1 MVSWTKEQEEAIY
14 TDGADIL
21 VAAAAGSGKTA
32 VLVERI
38 IQKLLN
44 RNNPVD
50 IDSLLVVTFTN
61 AAAAEMRSRVGL
73 ALEEALEQNPNSIHL
88 KKQLSLLQRASISTL
103 HSFCLEVIRKYAYL
117 LDIDPAFRI
126 ADDMEADLIKQ
137 DVMDE
142 LFEEW
147 YGMEGEEQKKFF
159 AVVDRFSSDRS
170 DVDLEKVILD
180 LHTFAIQNPWP
191 YEWLDSL
198 ANRYAIPEIFQEED
212 LNWLDLMKKEVK
224 NQFFAM
230 EQEMYLALEITRESD
245 GPYQYA
251 ETIDNDLAL
260 SEAAKQH
267 IENWDDLQNFIQE
280 HTFKALSRKKQDCDE
295 MKKEQVKNL
304 RDSYKKRWKKMADK
318 WFNRNLAGHIE
329 DMRELAPVIKQL
341 TTLVKQFD
349 AKFTEQKREK
359 ALVDFS
365 DLEHYCLRLLLDD
378 HSTSEKLIPSSVAVQ
393 FQRQFSEVLVDEY
406 QDTNLVQETI
416 LSLVSDQKGK
426 GNRFMVGDVKQSIYR
441 FRHAEPSLFIK
452 KYKQFTNDDSVGI
465 RIDLARNFRSR
476 EQVLIGANYIFRQIL
491 DETLGDID
499 YDEKA
504 ELIYGNKMYDEYDF
518 PKPNPELIIID
529 RDSEDE
535 KDEVEEGEESFQ
547 DLEKAQI
554 EARAYAKKIKSWLGH
569 EGENKPLQV
578 YDKGMGIQR
587 DIQYRDIVI
596 LLRSMTWAPTI
607 VDELKNQGIP
617 VYAELSSGYFE
628 AMEVKIMISLLKT
641 IDNPRQDIPLAS
653 VLKSPIVGLTENEL
667 AKIRLVDKYNPYY
680 DALKIY
686 RQQNSDET
694 AEKISHFLKQLNQF
708 RLASRQGALS
718 ELIWDIYQ
726 ETGYYDFVGGMPGGR
741 QRQANLRALYDRAR
755 GYERTSFRGLFRF
768 LRFIERM
775 EERGDDLGV
784 ARALSEQEDVVRI
797 MTIHKSKG
805 LEFPVVILGAMDKQ
819 FNMQDL
825 NQKYLLHKDL
835 GFASKYIDPV
845 KRIMYPTLFYHAV
858 QGEQKRELLAE
869 EMRVLYVALTRAKE
883 KLVMIGNVASFKK
896 KLEKWQRMVDHS
908 EWVLPAYFRMAAVSY
923 LDWVGPALM
932 RHQDGGSLRSGDVK
946 DVVLKDIQM
955 DPSKWDISV
964 VHASD
969 YTNLDETSTEFDQV
983 LKEKVIGW
991 KTIGTQDEQWKEV
1004 VENRLSYT
1012 YPHEQAA
1019 YSRAKQS
1026 VTEIKRQREIKD
1038 EYSADQLVKE
1048 FKPPIV
1054 KRPNFMQEQKVIT
1067 AAEKGTAMHTVMQHL
1082 PLTKPLNQVEI
1093 EEQLEVFVEKEILT
1107 RQEADIIDIPAIK
1120 NFYNT
1125 EIAATM
1131 LEQATSVHREVPFS
1145 LTLPAN
1151 EVYAHWTGGNE
1162 RVLIQGVIDCLIP
1175 FEDGWMVLD
1184 YKTDAINEELTDRL
1198 KNKLIKKYETQM
1210 NLYRH
1215 AIEEISKQPVKKTYL
1230 YFFSK
1235 QLVVEVPE
1243 NFNTLQ
1249 SLSYLNEQ

>member
-1 MVSWTKEQEEAIY
+1 MVSWTKDQEEAIY
-14 TDGADIL
+14 TDGSDIL

-38 IQKLLN
+38 IQKLLK
-44 RNNPVD
+44 RDKPVD

-61 AAAAEMRSRVGL
+61 AAAQEMRNRVGA
-73 ALEEALEQNPNSIHL
+73 ALEKALEQNPTSVHL

-103 HSFCLEVIRKYAYL
+103 HSFCLDVVRKYAYL

-126 ADDMEADLIKQ
+126 ADDMEADLMKQ
-137 DVMDE
+137 EVMDD

-147 YGMEGEEQKKFF
+147 YGLEGEEQEKFF

-170 DVDLEKVILD
+170 DVEVEEVILD
-180 LHTFAIQNPWP
+180 LYTFAIQNPWP
-191 YEWLDSL
+191 ALWLDSL
-198 ANRYAIPEIFQEED
+198 VESYKIPEDFREED
-212 LNWLDLMKKEVK
+212 LTWLNLMKREVK
-224 NQFFAM
+224 NQFSAM
-230 EQEMYLALEITRESD
+230 EQEMNLALDITRESD

-251 ETIDNDLAL
+251 ETIDADLML
-260 SEAAKQH
+260 LQEAKQFLDS
-267 IENWDDLQNFIQE
+267 WDGLQGFIQNNK
-280 HTFKALSRKKQDCDE
+280 FSSLSRKKQDCDE
-295 MKKEQVKNL
+295 SKKEKVKKL
-304 RDSYKKRWKKMADK
+304 RDSYKDRWKEMKEK
-318 WFNRNLAGHIE
+318 WFSRDLANHVE

-341 TTLVKQFD
+341 TELVKQFD

-365 DLEHYCLRLLLDD
+365 DLEHYCLQLLLDES
-378 HSTSEKLIPSSVAVQ
+378 STPEELIPSSVAIQ
-393 FQRQFSEVLVDEY
+393 FQKQFSEVLVDEY

-416 LSLVSDQKGK
+416 LSLVSDQTGT

-441 FRHAEPSLFIK
+441 FRHAEPSLFIQ
-452 KYKQFTNDDSVGI
+452 KYKQFANEESVGR

-491 DETLGDID
+491 DETLGEID
-499 YDEKA
+499 YDDKA
-504 ELIYGNKMYDEYDF
+504 ELIYGNKTYDEYDF
-518 PKPNPELIIID
+518 PEPNPELVIID
-529 RDSEDE
+529 RDKEEE
-535 KDEVEEGEESFQ
+535 KDEDTEAAENFQ
-547 DLEKAQI
+547 DLEKAEI
-554 EARAYAKKIKSWLGH
+554 EARAYAQKIKAWIGH
-569 EGENKPLQV
+569 EEGKKPLQV
-578 YDKGMGIQR
+578 FDKSTGMQR

-628 AMEVKIMISLLKT
+628 AVEVKVMISLLKA

-653 VLKSPIVGLTENEL
+653 VLKSPIVGLTEDEL
-667 AKIRLVDKYNPYY
+667 ARVRLADKHHCYY
-680 DALKIY
+680 DALKQY
-686 RQQNSDET
+686 KRQYSDET
-694 AEKISHFLKQLNQF
+694 TEKVSHFLEQLNQF

-755 GYERTSFRGLFRF
+755 GYESTSFRGLFRF

-775 EERGDDLGV
+775 EERGDDLGA

-805 LEFPVVILGAMDKQ
+805 LEFPVVMMGAMDKQ

-845 KRIMYPTLFYHAV
+845 KRITYPTLFYHALRS
-858 QGEQKRELLAE
+858 EQKRELLAE

-883 KLVMIGNVASFKK
+883 KLVMVGNVASFEK
-896 KLEKWQRMVDHS
+896 KLEKWQKMMDHS
-908 EWVLPAYFRMAAVSY
+908 EWILPAYFRMEAKSY

-932 RHQDGGSLRSGDVK
+932 RHQDSSSLHSNEVK
-946 DVVLKDIQM
+946 DVVLKDIQI
-955 DPSKWDISV
+955 DPSKWDISI
-964 VHASD
+964 VHASE
-969 YTNLDETSTEFDQV
+969 YTNLEQSSTETD
-983 LKEKVIGW
+983 LRLREKIV
-991 KTIGTQDEQWKEV
+991 QWKPVEV
-1004 VENRLSYT
+1004 EDGEWKDEVEKRLSYE
-1012 YPHEQAA
+1012 YPYQQAA

-1038 EYSADQLVKE
+1038 EYSADQLVKP

-1054 KRPNFMQEQKVIT
+1054 KRPNFMQKEKVVT

-1082 PLTKPLNQVEI
+1082 PLSKPLDHSGIHEQI
-1093 EEQLEVFVEKEILT
+1093 EVLVEKEILT
-1107 RQEADIIDIPAIK
+1107 RQEADIIDIPAIVR
-1120 NFYNT
+1120 FFET
-1125 EIAATM
+1125 DIAVHLM
-1131 LEQATSVHREVPFS
+1131 EQAVAVQREVPFS
-1145 LTLPAN
+1145 LTLPAS
-1151 EVYAHWTGGNE
+1151 EVYATWSGAEE
-1162 RVLIQGVIDCLIP
+1162 RVLIQGVIDCLVP
-1175 FEDGWMVLD
+1175 WEDGWMIVD
-1184 YKTDAINEELTDRL
+1184 YKTDAITEGVSDSL
-1198 KNKLIKKYETQM
+1198 KRKLLKRYETQM
-1210 NLYRH
+1210 DLYRH
-1215 AIEEISKQPVKKTYL
+1215 AIEEIWKQPVNETYL

-1235 QLVVEVPE
+1235 QLLVKVPRKG
-1243 NFNTLQ
+1243 
-1249 SLSYLNEQ
+1249 